1 MAPIIRSSTAAA
13 ARVAIWSSCLA
24 LMAPLTPTAPITWP
38 SITIGTPP
46 ISGVKSGWG
55 GSPTIAVRPLLMT
68 SSKKLVGFLNS
79 AAVRA
84 LPTEMSAPAAK
95 VPSRR
100 SSATTWP
107 PASTTAIA
115 PPTLLRLASATAAA
129 ITRLAASS
137 VRPFCSTTCALAPAA
152 VSRSRNAPAMLVNLR
167 IVRSF
172 KWRGS
177 PLRASPMTV
186 RSGAL
191 AGAHRD
197 SDHLANRRVGKD
209 VAHRLHRRVLQLAL
223 APAVGILARALIRAD
238 PWHLVD
244 LGAGV
249 VQYDLDDAVAHDR
262 PAVAIEQLDLAPLGR
277 VEAIIR
283 LPEHGGE
290 GQHVSGLRHDRQGI
304 GAVEHHGRAHAVCR
318 LHRRQQILRLPG
330 LGLTLQAQARGRAD
344 REQRI
349 GPAEHDRGARVALPS
364 GSLSVSS
371 VVSCSIVT
379 VNAISPATA
388 GIPIPSPAASANALI
403 SHRMLCA
410 APDIDLSFLEIHLPT
425 RCRHWMTRS
434 SAAQLVLIFLD
445 HGFDAS
451 CVRHARP

>member
-13 ARVAIWSSCLA
+13 ARIAISSSCLA
-24 LMAPLTPTAPITWP
+24 LAAPLIPIAPITWP
-38 SITIGTPP
+38 PTSIGTPP
-46 ISGVKSGWG
+46 WSGVKSGSD
-55 GSPTIAVRPLLMT
+55 GSAAMAVRPPLIT
-68 SSKKLVGFLNS
+68 FSKKLVGRRNS

-84 LPTEMSAPAAK
+84 LPIEISAPAAN

-115 PPTLLRLASATAAA
+115 PPTFLRLASATAAA

-177 PLRASPMTV
+177 PPRASPLTV

-244 LGAGV
+244 LGAGI
-249 VQYDLDDAVAHDR
+249 VQHDLDGPLAHDR
-262 PAVAIEQLDLAPLGR
+262 PAVAIEQPDLAPLGR
-277 VEAIIR
+277 VEAVVR

-290 GQHVSGLRHDRQGI
+290 GQHVAGLRHDRQGI
-304 GAVEHHGRAHAVCR
+304 GAVEHHGRAHAVCS

-330 LGLTLQAQARGRAD
+330 LGLALQARTRGRAD

-349 GPAEHDRGARVALPS
+349 GPAEHDRGARRERRPRGAAVGQLERLFGGQLLDRDRERHLAGDRRHSHSKPGGERERADFPPDALR
-364 GSLSVSS
+364 
-371 VVSCSIVT
+371 CT
-379 VNAISPATA
+379 R
-388 GIPIPSPAASANALI
+388 
-403 SHRMLCA
+403 HR
-410 APDIDLSFLEIHLPT
+410 
-425 RCRHWMTRS
+425 
-434 SAAQLVLIFLD
+434 LVLSRNSFADPMSALD
-445 HGFDAS
+445 DA
-451 CVRHARP
+451 